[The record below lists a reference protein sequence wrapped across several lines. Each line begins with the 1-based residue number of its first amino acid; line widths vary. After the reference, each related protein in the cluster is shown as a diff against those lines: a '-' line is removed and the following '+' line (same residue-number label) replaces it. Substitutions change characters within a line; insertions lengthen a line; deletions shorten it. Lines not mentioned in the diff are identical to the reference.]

1 MYVFVSSS
9 SVSLEVL
16 FSIHIKPMPMIC
28 ASANT
33 WDNPFGNDHD
43 FDDNDGMILQ
53 PILSS
58 IVELFHM
65 VNVES
70 NGSISY
76 SIQSLH

>member
-1 MYVFVSSS
+1 
-9 SVSLEVL
+9 
-16 FSIHIKPMPMIC
+16 MPMIY

-43 FDDNDGMILQ
+43 FDDNDGVITT
-53 PILSS
+53 ILSS